1 MTTIRTRMTIV
12 PPLVALALWGSD
24 LEAQAVGERVR
35 ASWAD
40 QTMIGEVT
48 AVSEHGFQLG
58 HDDGVY
64 SILFGDLV
72 KLERS
77 VGQKSAW
84 IEGYVIGATILVY
97 PGIQLIKTCLDDP
110 AMGDNAFLT
119 TFCLIFLFAPGVA
132 LVGAGVLI
140 TGPIGAI
147 IGAFNRTDVW
157 EQVTVPAS
165 QLPPT
170 LRIPPVLSF
179 ERQRLEI
186 GFRIPIMVSGRV
198 V

>member
-1 MTTIRTRMTIV
+1 MTTIQTRMTIFA
-12 PPLVALALWGSD
+12 PLAALALWGSG

-35 ASWAD
+35 ASLAD
-40 QTMIGEVT
+40 QTMVGEVA

-58 HDDGVY
+58 HEDGVD

-84 IEGYVIGATILVY
+84 REGYVIGATILAY

-110 AMGDNAFLT
+110 TMGENAFLT
-119 TFCLIFLFAPGVA
+119 TFCLIFLVAPGVCA
-132 LVGAGVLI
+132 GGRRRSHHRTHRSDNRRLQSHRRVGAGY
-140 TGPIGAI
+140 GPRISASASAADPAGP
-147 IGAFNRTDVW
+147 DVRA
-157 EQVTVPAS
+157 PAA
-165 QLPPT
+165 
-170 LRIPPVLSF
+170 RDRLSDSD
-179 ERQRLEI
+179 
-186 GFRIPIMVSGRV
+186 MVSGGV